1 MDQIKVHSRRMQKSI
16 DGNRNLFVGYIT
28 EMCIRDRGCTK
39 ELLKNENLTSNE
51 VLSYCYDK

>member
-28 EMCIRDRGCTK
+28 AGYPDKEHFFHIIR
-39 ELLKNENLTSNE
+39 E
-51 VLSYCYDK
+51 

>member
-28 EMCIRDRGCTK
+28 AGYPDEERFSISSMSAAAGGFRYWK
-39 ELLKNENLTSNE
+39 
-51 VLSYCYDK
+51 